1 MENQTRSRP
10 KASRPEAAPSSI
22 GSFML
27 GDTDAMLQ
35 RILRSK
41 RFLRDE
47 DAKLY
52 AYDLQ
57 ALADDLQPQLFL
69 DWKNVE
75 DYADKLQDERRYKDA
90 IPQLIDGKTTSSRRV
105 LPSERVRKNADYI
118 ENYLPGLIKLT
129 RLTDNSF
136 ETRKRIEKDFRRMA
150 RGRPTSAA
158 PPTAPEDNSND

>member
-1 MENQTRSRP
+1 MSNESSNQLKATR
-10 KASRPEAAPSSI
+10 AEAALSSI
-22 GSFML
+22 GAFTPN
-27 GDTDAMLQ
+27 DRNAMLQ

-52 AYDLQ
+52 AYDFQ
-57 ALADDLQPQLFL
+57 ALVDDLQPQLFL

-90 IPQLIDGKTTSSRRV
+90 IPQLIDGKTTSSGKV
-105 LPSERVRKNADYI
+105 LPSARMRKNADYI
-118 ENYLPGLIKLT
+118 EKYLPGLIKLT

-150 RGRPTSAA
+150 RGRPTNAG